1 MSSSATVTV
10 LFCDVVG
17 STERLVRL
25 GDIAADEDRRALFSA
40 LNDAVERNDG
50 EVVKHLGDG
59 LMVVFEHSA
68 VRALSCAR
76 DLHMASRWIDT
87 EDPISLRIGIS
98 AGEVAHEQSDWFG
111 IPVVEAARLCNAAA
125 PGQTL
130 ANAVVRHL
138 VGSRAGDHRITEV
151 GALPLKGLA
160 APLPTVDISWHD
172 DPSHPVLAPMVAPVE
187 PVATPEPPS
196 DEASDLPTPS
206 LDGDDTARP
215 PRRRRRTT
223 LAIAA
228 LLAVVLVGGGLAM
241 AAGGGGSSGDAS
253 DGLETAPRL
262 AAPRGY
268 TPELRDAEC
277 APEIVDAAP
286 DAVCRELLVPESRED
301 PDGDKV
307 AVPVTSIYADHPSA
321 NPVVLVDVNEPVTT
335 TSLSEVADVHALGL
349 RGFQPGDR
357 PELDCPGMR
366 DAWEQ
371 TLRLRADDPEA
382 IGRRVEAARQCAQD
396 LRTEDVQLDGYNMAE
411 VADDI
416 RDLVIVDDLA
426 PVNVAGGGLT
436 TTAVASFARHSPDA
450 VSAVLLTNPVSP
462 GSSPLGDPVHS
473 LEKSFERLVDLC
485 NDDEE
490 CAAEHPD
497 LTGEY
502 RTKSEQYAAQPV
514 LVAATTLAGTGPH
527 QVLLDGRRWA
537 SALESAMFQSD
548 RLGLMPEAIDG
559 EGTSDELAASTA
571 IEEEARFFIAPDARA
586 GATLSYLC
594 AYDAIPNR
602 TAEIS
607 ASAVD
612 EFAGAADK
620 SFAPVCEA
628 WDVSSVFDQLSRPL
642 TGDVPVLI
650 AQGGISA
657 SGTNKWGEAMAAQ
670 LDHAT
675 LANFPTMS
683 ADLAYSPPPCL
694 RKLRN
699 EFIVDPAARHDVEA
713 CEKKS
718 PPIEFVGR

>member
-138 VGSRAGDHRITEV
+138 VGSRAVDHRITEV
-151 GALPLKGLA
+151 GALPLKGLG
-160 APLPTVDISWHD
+160 APLPTVDVSWHD
-172 DPSHPVLAPMVAPVE
+172 DPSHPVLTPMVAPVE
-187 PVATPEPPS
+187 PVGVPEPPS
-196 DEASDLPTPS
+196 DEPSELPTPS
-206 LDGDDTARP
+206 LDGDDTTRP

-223 LAIAA
+223 LAVAA

-241 AAGGGGSSGDAS
+241 ATGGGGSGGDAS
-253 DGLETAPRL
+253 EGVVTPPSRMTK
-262 AAPRGY
+262 PRGY
-268 TPELRDAEC
+268 TPELRDADC
-277 APEIVDAAP
+277 APEIVDTAP

-301 PDGDKV
+301 PDGPKV
-307 AVPVTSIYADHPSA
+307 AVPVTSIYAEHPTA

-366 DAWEQ
+366 TAWEQ
-371 TLRLRADDPEA
+371 TLRLRADDPAA
-382 IGRRVEAARQCAQD
+382 IDQRVEAARQCSQD
-396 LRTEDVQLDGYNMAE
+396 LDAKGVRLEGYNMAE

-416 RDLVIVDDLA
+416 RDLVIADDLA

-436 TTAVASFARHSPDA
+436 TTAVASFARNSPDA

-462 GSSPLGDPVHS
+462 GSSPLGDPVYT
-473 LEKSFERLVDLC
+473 LEKSFDRLVDQC
-485 NDDEE
+485 NGDEE
-490 CAAEHPD
+490 CAVEHPD
-497 LTGEY
+497 LVNKY
-502 RTKSEQYAAQPV
+502 HANFEQYRDHPV
-514 LVAATTLAGTGPH
+514 LVGATTLAGTGPH

-537 SALESAMFQSD
+537 AALESAMFQSD

-559 EGTSDELAASTA
+559 ASDELAASTA
-571 IEEEARFFIAPDARA
+571 IEEEARFFIADNARA

-607 ASAVD
+607 ASAVE

-628 WDVSSVFDQLSRPL
+628 WDVDPVFDQLSRPL

-650 AQGGISA
+650 AQGGFAS

-670 LDHAT
+670 LDRAT

-699 EFIVDPAARHDVEA
+699 EFVVDPDAHHDVEA

>member
-25 GDIAADEDRRALFSA
+25 GDIAADEDRRALFTA

-68 VRALSCAR
+68 VSALSCAR
-76 DLHMASRWIDT
+76 DLHMAARWIDT

-98 AGEVAHEQSDWFG
+98 AGEVAHEQGDWFG

-138 VGSRAGDHRITEV
+138 VGSRAGDHRIAEI

-160 APLPTVDISWHD
+160 APLPTVDVSWHD
-172 DPSHPVLAPMVAPVE
+172 DPSHPVLTPIVAPIEVLASPPTDTRTE
-187 PVATPEPPS
+187 PGE
-196 DEASDLPTPS
+196 LPTPS
-206 LDGDDTARP
+206 HDDEVESQ
-215 PRRRRRTT
+215 PRRRRRST
-223 LAIAA
+223 LAVAA
-228 LLAVVLVGGGLAM
+228 VLALGLVGGALAM

-253 DGLETAPRL
+253 DGVVAPPGRMTK
-262 AAPRGY
+262 PRDY
-268 TPELRDAEC
+268 TPTLRDAEC
-277 APEIVDAAP
+277 APEILDTAP
-286 DAVCRELLVPESRED
+286 DAVCRELLVPESREN
-301 PDGDKV
+301 PGGHKV

-349 RGFQPGDR
+349 RGFQPGGR

-366 DAWEQ
+366 EAWEQ

-382 IGRRVEAARQCAQD
+382 IDLRVAAARQCAQD
-396 LRTEDVQLDGYNMAE
+396 LRAEDVQLDGYNMAE

-416 RDLVIVDDLA
+416 RDLVIADDLA

-436 TTAVASFARHSPDA
+436 TTAVASFARHSPGA

-462 GSSPLGDPVHS
+462 GSSPLGDPVFS
-473 LEKSFERLVDLC
+473 LEKSFEHLVDLC
-485 NDDEE
+485 DDDEE

-497 LTGEY
+497 LTGNY
-502 RTKSEQYAAQPV
+502 QRKFEQYAEHPV
-514 LVAATTLAGTGPH
+514 QVAATTLAGTGPH
-527 QVLLDGRRWA
+527 EVLLDGRRWA
-537 SALESAMFQSD
+537 AALESAMFQSD

-559 EGTSDELAASTA
+559 ASHELAASTA

-612 EFAGAADK
+612 EFAGAADP
-620 SFAPVCEA
+620 SFAPVCEE

-650 AQGGISA
+650 AQGGIAA

-670 LDHAT
+670 LDRAT

-718 PPIEFVGR
+718 PSIEFVGR

>member
-25 GDIAADEDRRALFSA
+25 GDIAADEDRRTLFAA

-111 IPVVEAARLCNAAA
+111 LPVVEAARLCNAAA

-160 APLPTVDISWHD
+160 APLPTVDVSWHD
-172 DPSHPVLAPMVAPVE
+172 DPSHPVLTPMVAPVVE
-187 PVATPEPPS
+187 PVAAPDPPS
-196 DEASDLPTPS
+196 DEPSDLPTPS
-206 LDGDDTARP
+206 LDGDDPARP
-215 PRRRRRTT
+215 ARRRRRT

-228 LLAVVLVGGGLAM
+228 LLAVVLAGGGLAM
-241 AAGGGGSSGDAS
+241 AAGGGGSGGEAS
-253 DGLETAPRL
+253 EGVATPSHVAT
-262 AAPRGY
+262 PRGY

-277 APEIVDAAP
+277 ADDIVDTAP
-286 DAVCRELLVPESRED
+286 DVVCRELIVPESREN
-301 PDGDKV
+301 PDGPTV
-307 AVPVTSIYADHPSA
+307 AVPVTSIYAEHPTA
-321 NPVVLVDVNEPVTT
+321 NPVVLVDVNEPVAT
-335 TSLSEVADVHALGL
+335 TSLSEVADVHAIGL
-349 RGFQPGDR
+349 RGFEPGGR
-357 PELDCPGMR
+357 PELDCPEMR
-366 DAWEQ
+366 TEWEA

-382 IGRRVEAARQCAQD
+382 IDRRVEAARQCAED
-396 LRTEDVQLDGYNMAE
+396 LRAEGVQLEGYNMAE

-416 RDLVIVDDLA
+416 RDLVIADDLA

-450 VSAVLLTNPVSP
+450 VSAVLLTSPVSP
-462 GSSPLGDPVHS
+462 GSSPLGDPVYS
-473 LEKSFERLVDLC
+473 LEKSFDRLVDLC

-490 CAAEHPD
+490 CAVEHPD
-497 LTGEY
+497 LM
-502 RTKSEQYAAQPV
+502 TKYQQKFEQYAAQPV

-527 QVLLDGRRWA
+527 EVLLDGRRWA
-537 SALESAMFQSD
+537 TALESAMFQSD

-559 EGTSDELAASTA
+559 ASHELAASTA
-571 IEEEARFFIAPDARA
+571 IEEEARFFIAPTARA

-628 WDVSSVFDQLSRPL
+628 WGVPSVFDQLSRPL

-670 LDHAT
+670 LDRET

-699 EFIVDPAARHDVEA
+699 EFVVDPAAHHDVEA